1 VYRGAITYLPK
12 HLEDF
17 VNEDFGGALVTVAL
31 LLGAV
36 GQLIGGRVSQRW
48 PLERIAPVLGL
59 AALPALLL
67 TGVATGPALVLISS
81 LFIFLYFANQPVFT
95 GLIADYSPPGA
106 VGRSFGISFF
116 AGFGLG
122 STGGVI
128 AGALVDRWDT
138 QAAFLGLSAFMVLS
152 ALLSIALW
160 VMAERR
166 RGDLIAQPVAEV
178 AQ

>member
-1 VYRGAITYLPK
+1 
-12 HLEDF
+12 
-17 VNEDFGGALVTVAL
+17 
-31 LLGAV
+31 
-36 GQLIGGRVSQRW
+36 
-48 PLERIAPVLGL
+48 VLGL

-67 TGVATGPALVLISS
+67 TGVVTGPALVLICS

-128 AGALVDRWDT
+128 AVRWWT
-138 QAAFLGLSAFMVLS
+138 AGT
-152 ALLSIALW
+152 
-160 VMAERR
+160 RR
-166 RGDLIAQPVAEV
+166 RPSLGCLRSWRCQWCSASCCGRWRRDGRAAK
-178 AQ
+178 